1 MLGRPW
7 QSAPRVRFTH
17 EVMHPTSLCD
27 VSYVLINDSSDTHDI
42 MLHHS
47 FQLYFLED
55 RVAMHQGSF
64 HAFLGHVMFTF
75 ITNRVIIVMR
85 CQEVYVYCI
94 NGCSIFIFCL
104 NVVGSIYVPVCQR
117 RATILL
123 VRPDEAQHG
132 RGKVHM
138 RGQNH

>member
-1 MLGRPW
+1 MQGRPL
-7 QSAPRVRFTH
+7 QSAPRVHSTP
-17 EVMHPTSLCD
+17 EVMRPTSLCD
-27 VSYVLINDSSDTHDI
+27 VSYVLINYLSGTHGI

-55 RVAMHQGSF
+55 RVAMHQGLF
-64 HAFLGHVMFTF
+64 HAFLGHVMLTF
-75 ITNRVIIVMR
+75 ITNLVIIVMR

-117 RATILL
+117 CATILL

-138 RGQNH
+138 REQNH